1 MKEKKVLLMG
11 NPNVGKS
18 TVFNELTGMHQHT
31 GNWTGKTVDSAD
43 GNFYYKY
50 NNYRLI
56 DLPGTYSL
64 IPSSEE
70 ERVAGEYLLKEK
82 YDCVVIVIDSTLL
95 QRNLMLFYQIL
106 EITNKVVVMLNLCD
120 EAKKMQ
126 SDVEKSQEELAAKE
140 FEASAG
146 GEAVKVKVSG
156 SKQIKEIKIKPEVLD
171 PDDVEMLED
180 LIATCINNALKQVD
194 DAQAA
199 SLGKYNIPGLM

>member
-70 ERVAGEYLLKEK
+70 ERVAGSVSMTQIGTYFLQF
-82 YDCVVIVIDSTLL
+82 IVIK
-95 QRNLMLFYQIL
+95 IL
-106 EITNKVVVMLNLCD
+106 
-120 EAKKMQ
+120 
-126 SDVEKSQEELAAKE
+126 
-140 FEASAG
+140 
-146 GEAVKVKVSG
+146 
-156 SKQIKEIKIKPEVLD
+156 
-171 PDDVEMLED
+171 
-180 LIATCINNALKQVD
+180 
-194 DAQAA
+194 
-199 SLGKYNIPGLM
+199 Y

>member
-120 EAKKMQ
+120 EAKKRNIEIDKNIL
-126 SDVEKSQEELAAKE
+126 SRLRKDVLLIDIASPPFGVDIGLAD
-140 FEASAG
+140 SYG
-146 GEAVKVKVSG
+146 INAVR
-156 SKQIKEIKIKPEVLD
+156 
-171 PDDVEMLED
+171 
-180 LIATCINNALKQVD
+180 ALG
-194 DAQAA
+194 
-199 SLGKYNIPGLM
+199 LPGKYAPEEAGRLIFKKAQPLL